1 MKELSKPKPQSPS
14 EEIWAILRETAAMQK
29 ETARRQE
36 ENDRAIKELFEAQK
50 ETAHRQEETD
60 RWKEESNRRQE
71 ENDRAIKE
79 LTEAQK
85 ETARAIKELTEAQ
98 KETAGRQEETDRWQE
113 KTDRRQEEAWLILKE
128 ADRIV
133 KETAAQMKET
143 DRKLGKFG
151 NRLGEIIE
159 HMVMPNLE
167 EKFCKFGFLFN
178 KAYPHALLKD
188 EKQQFLTEVDITLE
202 SEDNVMLVEVKSKP
216 TIDDIKEHLERMK
229 KVRLRAY
236 ERADTRKYLGA
247 VAGMVFNE
255 NERAFTLKSGFYA
268 IEPSGETFTIIPP
281 DGPPREW

>member
-14 EEIWAILRETAAMQK
+14 EEIWAILRETA
-29 ETARRQE
+29 
-36 ENDRAIKELFEAQK
+36 
-50 ETAHRQEETD
+50 
-60 RWKEESNRRQE
+60 RRQE

-79 LTEAQK
+79 LTAAQKETAHRHEETDRWQEEANRRQEEAKRRQEENDRWREETRLLLKETDRNIKEVSAAQK
-85 ETARAIKELTEAQ
+85 ETARAIKELTAAQ
-98 KETAGRQEETDRWQE
+98 KETAGRQEAT
-113 KTDRRQEEAWLILKE
+113 
-128 ADRIV
+128 DRIV
-133 KETAAQMKET
+133 KETAEQMKET

-167 EKFCKFGFLFN
+167 EKFCQFGFLFN

-255 NERAFTLKSGFYA
+255 NEWAFTLKSGFYA

>member
-1 MKELSKPKPQSPS
+1 MKELSRPKPQSPS
-14 EEIWAILRETAAMQK
+14 EEIWAILRETARRQEEADLILKETDRNIKELSEMQK

-36 ENDRAIKELFEAQK
+36 ENDRAIKELSA
-50 ETAHRQEETD
+50 
-60 RWKEESNRRQE
+60 
-71 ENDRAIKE
+71 
-79 LTEAQK
+79 AQK
-85 ETARAIKELTEAQ
+85 ETARAIKELTAAQ
-98 KETAGRQEETDRWQE
+98 KETAGRQEETDR
-113 KTDRRQEEAWLILKE
+113 
-128 ADRIV
+128 IV
-133 KETAAQMKET
+133 KETAEQMKET